1 MHIHGEIFAAFV
13 LWLAL
18 MTVLGVWVVRI
29 TTLLYRQRRAEVAY
43 RLHLAAAMGAA
54 VREQRA
60 EARERGTRVGG
71 GLENC

>member
-1 MHIHGEIFAAFV
+1 MDIDGEIFAAFV

-18 MTVLGVWVVRI
+18 MTVMGVWVVRI

-54 VREQRA
+54 VRELRA
-60 EARERGTRVGG
+60 KAGEQG
-71 GLENC
+71 

>member
-1 MHIHGEIFAAFV
+1 MRIHGEIFAAFT

-18 MTVLGVWVVRI
+18 MSVLGVWVVRI

-54 VREQRA
+54 VRQQRS
-60 EARERGTRVGG
+60 EVGKEG
-71 GLENC
+71 

>member
-43 RLHLAAAMGAA
+43 RLHLATAMGAA
-54 VREQRA
+54 VREQRS
-60 EARERGTRVGG
+60 EAGEQG
-71 GLENC
+71 